1 MQALNSTTPH
11 YVRCIKPNDLKAPFK
26 FQAKRAVEQL
36 RACGVLETVRISAAG
51 YPSRW
56 TYQEFFQRYKMLIN
70 SRLINRK
77 AFKETCELIL
87 INLIK
92 DETKYQFGKT
102 KIFFQAGQVAYL
114 EKLRTDRL
122 KSCGI
127 MIQKHIR
134 GWLARSRYVKIKKS
148 TLLIQ
153 KLARGLLAR
162 RLVKHKRETRAAIKI
177 QSMWRCYQTRKN
189 YLKIRALI
197 IGIQSLMRGYIARQ
211 NRLLI
216 VKHMKATVIQAH
228 VRGWLERKRYL
239 KFRNGIIQLQAHV
252 RRRKAR
258 KVFKT
263 LKLEARS
270 VEHQR
275 QLNKGL
281 ENKIISLQ
289 QHIGKIV
296 TPFFY
301 FKIQN
306 FYFNLLFI

>member
-1 MQALNSTTPH
+1 MAALNSTTPH

-70 SRLINRK
+70 SRQVSRK
-77 AFKETCELIL
+77 AFRETCELIL
-87 INLIK
+87 VNLIK

-114 EKLRTDRL
+114 EKLRTDKL
-122 KSCGI
+122 KASGI

-148 TLLIQ
+148 ALLMQ
-153 KLARGLLAR
+153 RYARGLLAR
-162 RLVKHKRETRAAIKI
+162 RLVKNKRETRAAIKI
-177 QSMWRCYQTRKN
+177 QSAW
-189 YLKIRALI
+189 
-197 IGIQSLMRGYIARQ
+197 RGYKARMQYLEMRQFIVRLQAISRGYLARQ
-211 NRLLI
+211 NRLRHI
-216 VKHMKATVIQAH
+216 KNIKATIIQAH

-239 KFRNGIIQLQAHV
+239 KVRRGIIQLQAHA

-258 KVFKT
+258 KIFKT

-289 QHIGKIV
+289 QNIEKIV
-296 TPFFY
+296 ILFF
-301 FKIQN
+301 
-306 FYFNLLFI
+306 FIFTIGYI